1 MRGHFAPGAMVPK
14 VLEQKLSEQN
24 DDSKKSHFILIPS
37 HSDVPGSGAKV
48 RTEQL
53 AAALTCCNFICR
65 AQNRAV
71 FPESQIFEGQT
82 VTPAWSVQT

>member
-24 DDSKKSHFILIPS
+24 DDSKKSHFILIPA

-48 RTEQL
+48 RTW
-53 AAALTCCNFICR
+53 AAGGGAPLPQFHLQGAKSRRISGEPD
-65 AQNRAV
+65 
-71 FPESQIFEGQT
+71 F
-82 VTPAWSVQT
+82 